1 MKTTTLVLLFGIFA
15 TVGAFAQQQR
25 PVSVRIATPG
35 MQCNDCKMRVEDVL
49 KFEEGV
55 VKFVAYPASRYV
67 LVTYLKDRTN
77 VENIKT
83 AIANAGY
90 DADDV
95 TANEDSYKKLP
106 TVCKKPEDGGT
117 HKPK

>member
-1 MKTTTLVLLFGIFA
+1 MKKFIPAWLLFTFA
-15 TVGAFAQQQR
+15 TVCASAQQQR
-25 PVSVRIATPG
+25 PVSVRVSVPG

-67 LVTYLKDRTN
+67 LVSYLKDRSN

-83 AIANAGY
+83 AIANAGF

-95 TANEDSYKKLP
+95 TANEESYRKLP
-106 TVCKKPEDGGT
+106 TPCKKPEDGGT

>member
-1 MKTTTLVLLFGIFA
+1 MNKTILCILIGILSTA
-15 TVGAFAQQQR
+15 CASAQQQR

-35 MQCNDCKMRVEDVL
+35 MQCNDCKMRVEDAL

-55 VKFVAYPASRYV
+55 VKFVAYPTSRYV

-83 AIANAGY
+83 SIANAGY

-95 TANEDSYKKLP
+95 TANEESYRKLP
-106 TVCKKPEDGGT
+106 TSCKKPEDGGT